1 MVPVSLFV
9 ALLGWSGIL
18 GKISIFLEPLMHLLG
33 LPGEAALVYL
43 SGALLNNYSAI
54 AAMTSMTLS
63 LHDVVIL
70 AAMCL
75 ISHNLIV
82 ETAVMKSIGSSGTK
96 MVLLRIGVALIA
108 GFLLNLV
115 LPASFS
121 QRRCFMQLR
130 RPKVRFGQCWV
141 HGRFPPRSSLDAS
154 YSIF

>member
-1 MVPVSLFV
+1 
-9 ALLGWSGIL
+9 
-18 GKISIFLEPLMHLLG
+18 MHLLG

-96 MVLLRIGVALIA
+96 WYSLGLALRLLRA
-108 GFLLNLV
+108 F
-115 LPASFS
+115 
-121 QRRCFMQLR
+121 C
-130 RPKVRFGQCWV
+130 
-141 HGRFPPRSSLDAS
+141 
-154 YSIF
+154 SI